1 MELKH
6 GRSSGRI
13 NKSPHTPDQMENTN
27 NDFTLPVI
35 GNNAFEATEKSH
47 QDGRN

>member
-1 MELKH
+1 MQ

-13 NKSPHTPDQMENTN
+13 KSPTPDNNQMENT

-35 GNNAFEATEKSH
+35 GNNAFEATERSH
-47 QDGRN
+47 LDGGRN

>member
-1 MELKH
+1 MELKQ

-13 NKSPHTPDQMENTN
+13 KSPTPDQMENTN

-35 GNNAFEATEKSH
+35 GNNAFDATERSH
-47 QDGRN
+47 